1 MLWTAI
7 SLTRLILDCTPQAPE
22 CAFAVVEKRR
32 IAAANACAQAAG
44 VRSGQNLAAAL
55 ALLPTLTWAERAP
68 ARETAALE
76 ALSLWAHAFSSNI
89 ALSPPHGLVLETGGS
104 IRLFGSL
111 PVLLARMSTDLA
123 AQGFTALLASAPT
136 PTGARMLAR
145 SGFAVHPAT
154 PAALRAALPGL
165 PVTCLDSAA
174 GFASTFETLG
184 LRTVADVLALPR
196 DGLARRFGAH
206 IGDELDRAMGHKPDP
221 LRPIITPAT
230 FRSVVALP
238 VPTESA
244 EALQFAC
251 ARAFHQL
258 EGFLR
263 AGKQAVDRID
273 LTLHHERGNRQS
285 DTTVQQEQRLTLNFF
300 EPSASS
306 ARFMLI
312 LRERLNHTTL
322 AQRVERITVCAPAP
336 MAASESTRALL
347 PEPARADHGLQP
359 LLERLHARLGEG
371 ALAGVAAHAE
381 HRPGAT
387 GSLPPLDAQ
396 ALRAARTAGRHAGTT
411 ALAKTDAV
419 DLPPAWGPRPV
430 WLIEPPTRLAEIDGK
445 PHHEGPLTLMAGP
458 ERIESG
464 WWDGKAITRDYF
476 IAQTGARAL
485 VWIFRERGL
494 PPGWFLQGYFG

>member
-7 SLTRLILDCTPQAPE
+7 SLTRLTLDCTPQAPE
-22 CAFAVVEKRR
+22 SAFAVVEKRR
-32 IAAANACAQAAG
+32 IAAANAGAQAAG

-55 ALLPTLTWAERAP
+55 ALLPTLAWAERAP
-68 ARETAALE
+68 TRETAALE
-76 ALSLWAHAFSSNI
+76 GLSLWAREFSSNI

-104 IRLFGSL
+104 LRLFGGL
-111 PVLLARMSTDLA
+111 PALLARMSTALA
-123 AQGFTALLASAPT
+123 TQGFTAILASAPT
-136 PTGARMLAR
+136 PTGARMLAK
-145 SGFAVHPAT
+145 SGFAAHPT
-154 PAALRAALPGL
+154 TLTALRAALPGL

-174 GFASTFETLG
+174 GFAATFETLG

-206 IGDELDRAMGHKPDP
+206 LGDELDRAMGHKPDP
-221 LRPIITPAT
+221 LRLLVTPVT
-230 FRSVVALP
+230 FRSVIALP

-244 EALQFAC
+244 EMLQFAC

-258 EGFLR
+258 ESFLR

-273 LTLHHERGNRQS
+273 LTLHHERGNRQA
-285 DTTVQQEQRLTLNFF
+285 DTTVRQEQHLTLNFF

-312 LRERLNHTTL
+312 LRERLNHTALT
-322 AQRVERITVCAPAP
+322 QRVERITVCAPTPVTAG
-336 MAASESTRALL
+336 ESTRALL

-381 HRPGAT
+381 HRPGAA

-396 ALRAARTAGRHAGTT
+396 AVRSIHTAGRHAGAATHART
-411 ALAKTDAV
+411 AAADMS
-419 DLPPAWGPRPV
+419 PAWGPRPV
-430 WLIEPPTRLAEIDGK
+430 WLVEPPARLAEVDGK

-476 IAQTGARAL
+476 IAQTRAHAL
-485 VWIFRERGL
+485 VWVFRERSL

>member
-7 SLTRLILDCTPQAPE
+7 SLTRLTLDCTPQAPE
-22 CAFAVVEKRR
+22 SAFAVVEKRR

-55 ALLPTLTWAERAP
+55 ALMPTLAWAERSP
-68 ARETAALE
+68 ARETAAL
-76 ALSLWAHAFSSNI
+76 AGLGLWAHEFSSSI
-89 ALSPPHGLVLETGGS
+89 ALGPAYGLVLETGGS
-104 IRLFGSL
+104 VRLFGGL
-111 PVLLARMSTDLA
+111 PALLARMSTDLA
-123 AQGFTALLASAPT
+123 AQGFSAILASAPT
-136 PTGARMLAR
+136 PTGARMLAK

-154 PAALRAALPGL
+154 LAALRAALPGL

-174 GFASTFETLG
+174 GFTSTFETLG

-206 IGDELDRAMGHKPDP
+206 IGDELDRATGHKPDP
-221 LRPIITPAT
+221 IRPLVTPVT
-230 FRSVVALP
+230 FRSVIVLP

-258 EGFLR
+258 ESFLR

-273 LTLHHERGNRQS
+273 LTLHHERGKRQA
-285 DTTVQQEQRLTLNFF
+285 DTTVRQEQPLTLNFF

-312 LRERLNHTTL
+312 LRERLNHTALT
-322 AQRVERITVCAPAP
+322 QPVERITVCAPTPVTAG
-336 MAASESTRALL
+336 ESTRALL

-371 ALAGVAAHAE
+371 ALTGVAAHAE
-381 HRPGAT
+381 HRPGQA

-396 ALRAARTAGRHAGTT
+396 TLRPTRTIGRHAGADPRTKT
-411 ALAKTDAV
+411 AAADMSA
-419 DLPPAWGPRPV
+419 AWGPRPV
-430 WLIEPPTRLAEIDGK
+430 WLVEPPARLAEIDGK

-476 IAQTGARAL
+476 IAQTRAHAL
-485 VWIFRERGL
+485 VWVFRERSL